1 MSSSPRPSAEHQD
14 QSTVANSRNDSPKEK
29 HAFPATRVES
39 LDLEAATLN
48 NAEYDEKKKQSS
60 ISNSRSAS
68 HNDRPSVLTEAT
80 RQNRRDSAM
89 SEAWPAAELAAD
101 PILQQEAIAEEK
113 DPYLVTFDENDP
125 LDPKSW
131 STSYRWYLT
140 FASSLLVLNAS
151 FASSAP
157 SGLLRTLMR
166 EFHLS
171 QIEGTLSISLFIA
184 GYCVGPF
191 VWAPTSES
199 VGRRPMFIIGFI
211 GYFIFQIA
219 CAVAPNGLAL
229 LLFRFFGG
237 CFAACPLT
245 NSGAVLGAPL
255 NKSKNENNWDANR
268 RGTATAIFT
277 VSPFAGPALGPIVGG
292 YIELAGVKWQ
302 WLFWI
307 LSIFSGLCLLL
318 IIFTI
323 PETYGPVILAQKA
336 RKLREST
343 NDPRWKAPIELEEVS
358 WRKKLS
364 RILGRPWKIFF
375 VEGMLVIITLYMSF
389 IYGLLYLLF
398 LAYPVVF
405 VGGHHLNAGESG
417 LTFLP
422 IFIGGII
429 GDILYVFVFAPKY
442 AKVSEQYGGKAPPEA
457 RLPMAKWGGPILAIS
472 MFWFGWTSYT
482 SISLWAPVMAGLGV
496 GLSLI
501 MLFLSLFN
509 YIIDAYI
516 LVAASALASS
526 TVVRSAF
533 GAGFPLF
540 GSQMYEKLDPRI
552 ASTVLAACVVLL
564 CPVPFIFEKYG
575 PRIRKNSK
583 YGLSD

>member
-1 MSSSPRPSAEHQD
+1 
-14 QSTVANSRNDSPKEK
+14 
-29 HAFPATRVES
+29 
-39 LDLEAATLN
+39 
-48 NAEYDEKKKQSS
+48 KKKQ
-60 ISNSRSAS
+60 NSAGNSPSAS
-68 HNDRPSVLTEAT
+68 HNGRPSVSAEVT
-80 RQNRRDSAM
+80 RQSRRDSAM
-89 SEAWPAAELAAD
+89 SEAWPTAELAAD

-125 LDPKSW
+125 LDPKLADAE
-131 STSYRWYLT
+131 T
-140 FASSLLVLNAS
+140 
-151 FASSAP
+151 
-157 SGLLRTLMR
+157 
-166 EFHLS
+166 
-171 QIEGTLSISLFIA
+171 ISLIA

-199 VGRRPMFIIGFI
+199 VGRRPMFIIGFL
-211 GYFIFQIA
+211 GYFAFQIA
-219 CAVAPNGLAL
+219 CAVAPNGVAL

-245 NSGAVLGAPL
+245 NSGAVLAGTPIDEALLPPSSPSLPL
-255 NKSKNENNWDANR
+255 QY
-268 RGTATAIFT
+268 
-277 VSPFAGPALGPIVGG
+277 GPALGPIVGG

-343 NDPRWKAPIELEEVS
+343 NDPRWKAPIELEE
-358 WRKKLS
+358 
-364 RILGRPWKIFF
+364 
-375 VEGMLVIITLYMSF
+375 F

-429 GDILYVFVFAPKY
+429 GDILVSSTFIVPQERCPNHFYLQYVFVFAPKY

-482 SISLWAPVMAGLGV
+482 SISLWAPVLAGLGV

-533 GAGFPLF
+533 GAGFPVSSSLF
-540 GSQMYEKLDPRI
+540 PSAASCPVHATLLATHPQMYEKLDPRI

-583 YGLSD
+583 YGISD